1 MPEAIQTI
9 HQSNSL
15 KISGLVRETGDWCIL
30 TFIGVGRGYSDHQES
45 QLEEFKRLDSSWGTQ
60 LFIFDR
66 HRTWGNGLDFNE
78 LMSATEPYRLGKR
91 ILVLGA
97 SMGGYLAIL
106 TSRLTKPEVCLTFA
120 PQFSVHPEVIPSEN
134 RWNHYTMHIEEWKH
148 RSLDGAFSPDTRYFN
163 FFPGEEREMEHLMRF
178 PRSDTVQNILVPG
191 TEHNVART
199 LNEAGLLYPILHT
212 ARNLRSVSQLPLE
225 TQTIDE
231 LSFVNLSASI
241 KNLARNL

>member
-1 MPEAIQTI
+1 MTEVIQTI
-9 HQSNSL
+9 HQSDSL

-30 TFIGVGRGYSDHQES
+30 TFIGVGSGFADHQES
-45 QLEEFKRLDSSWGTQ
+45 QLEEFKRLDPTWGTQ

-66 HRTWGNGLDFNE
+66 HRTWGNGLDFDE
-78 LMSATEPYRLGKR
+78 LMEATAPYRLGKR

-106 TSRLTKPEVCLTFA
+106 TSQLTKPEVCMTFA
-120 PQFSVHPEVIPSEN
+120 PQFSVHPEIIPTEH
-134 RWNHYTMHIEEWKH
+134 RWNHYTLRIKEWKN
-148 RSLDGAFSPDTRYFN
+148 RSLEGAFNPDTWFFN

-178 PRSDTVQNILVPG
+178 PRSASVHNVLVPG

-212 ARNLRSVSQLPLE
+212 ARTLRSVSQLPLE

-241 KNLARNL
+241 KNLPRNL